1 MREDKLLK
9 LKKVSIILSVVAIV
23 ICIGFG
29 IYGKFVAKNDD
40 ITIWVIL
47 GLSNFSLLC
56 GNLYSL
62 NQK

>member
-1 MREDKLLK
+1 MK

-29 IYGKFVAKNDD
+29 IYGKFFAKNDD
-40 ITIWVIL
+40 ITIWVIM